1 MRTHAK
7 RMPQRLHDLRNGQY
21 HLNHSLEII
30 PVENEEPDY
39 FYESC
44 LVKGEPTYSLL
55 VASVIAHRY
64 STANEIALINN
75 FNADKDVQD
84 YVDYQHYREVAK
96 HIAGTAD
103 LLSLEQ
109 VEQFSASLKKIK
121 ITLPIGK
128 VVDGGP
134 YAGLADLLMKKKAI
148 FASSDTHVT
157 VWVSYLLPDHEQILA
172 ADPEILIE
180 H

>member
-1 MRTHAK
+1 
-7 RMPQRLHDLRNGQY
+7 MPQRLHDLRNGQY
-21 HLNHSLEII
+21 HLNHSLEVM
-30 PVENEEPDY
+30 PGENGETDY
-39 FYESC
+39 YYESC
-44 LVKGEPTYSLL
+44 LVMGEPTYALL
-55 VASVIAHRY
+55 VTSVIADRY
-64 STANEIALINN
+64 SPSHEIALINN
-75 FNADKDVQD
+75 FNADKEVQE
-84 YVDYQHYREVAK
+84 YVDYQQYREVAK
-96 HIAGTAD
+96 YISGTSE
-103 LLSLEQ
+103 LLSIEQ
-109 VEQFSASLKKIK
+109 VEQFNTSLKKIK

-128 VVDGGP
+128 VIDGGA